1 VVEGVWR
8 VYALGVCYSRG
19 RMEAVTV
26 VIPTRNRPDLL
37 AVTLRSVLGQ
47 RDVNLQVIVVDDA
60 STLDIAGATSGFSDP
75 RVRIVRQPVTTGV
88 SAARNRGVSETTTE
102 WVAFCDDDDLW
113 SPDKLRRQLA
123 AVESPRRDWVYAG
136 CVMVNAGLQIQG
148 GAAPLAPEVMVEE
161 LRRYNAVP
169 AGASNVVV
177 RTAVLERIG
186 AFDEHLTH
194 VPDWDLWLRLAQH
207 GVPACVNEP
216 LVAYRIHGG
225 NASFRTAEMLAELYD
240 LEGRHQLTKTRTR
253 FHRHLAYL
261 CLRSGRRREALGHF
275 MRALVR
281 FREGYSRQ
289 DFATDGRMLRD
300 HTVEIV
306 RRRFGLPPGRWA
318 ARRLRTARE
327 RDPNAAWKAQAQA
340 WLLALR
346 C

>member
-1 VVEGVWR
+1 
-8 VYALGVCYSRG
+8 
-19 RMEAVTV
+19 MDAVTV

-37 AVTLRSVLGQ
+37 ALTLTSVLDQ
-47 RDVNLQVIVVDDA
+47 RDVELRVIVVDDA
-60 STLDIAGATSGFSDP
+60 SSVEIDSASSAFADA
-75 RVRIVRQPVTTGV
+75 RVRIVRQPVTRGV
-88 SAARNRGVSETTTE
+88 SAARNRGVTETTTE

-136 CVMVNAGLQIQG
+136 CVMVNGGLQIQG
-148 GAAPLAPEVMVEE
+148 GAAPLPPEVMVEE

-194 VPDWDLWLRLAQH
+194 VPDWDLWLRLAEH
-207 GVPACVNEP
+207 GVPAWVNEP

-240 LEGRHQLTKTRTR
+240 LEGRHQLTMTRTR

-261 CLRSGRRREALGHF
+261 CLRSGRRGEALAHF
-275 MRALVR
+275 LRALVR
-281 FREGYSRQ
+281 FREGYSRL
-289 DFATDGRMLRD
+289 DFATDGRILRE
-300 HTVEIV
+300 HAAEIV

-318 ARRLRTARE
+318 ARSLRTARE
-327 RDPNAAWKAQAQA
+327 RDPNAAWKAQAQT
-340 WLLALR
+340 WLNALR
-346 C
+346 S